1 MNSKGIVGMVYINH
15 SDYPFLVNNFLEF
28 VITEITREKEN
39 LAIDQSPQVYSS
51 KLINVLQI

>member
-1 MNSKGIVGMVYINH
+1 MVYINH